1 MKDFHKALYIF
12 SIVLFVTV
20 LLGGSLTKPIFKS
33 VAERN
38 LDRTMIRKSSIDSLD
53 DRIDETLYKVT
64 KIQLQIDKIKNIFSG
79 DDLDESKYQKEK
91 HLVFQNNIYNPLLE
105 VLIFFYRGILLVI
118 SILTFMGAVIVHMKS
133 NTGAIKIKL
142 KNLEEKIA
150 HLEAGSK

>member
-12 SIVLFVTV
+12 SIVLFLTV
-20 LLGGSLTKPIFKS
+20 ILGGTLTKPVFKS
-33 VAERN
+33 IAERN

-64 KIQLQIDKIKNIFSG
+64 KIQLQIDKIKNIFSS
-79 DDLDESKYQKEK
+79 DEIDESKYQKEK

-118 SILTFMGAVIVHMKS
+118 SLFTLMSAVILHMKN
-133 NTGAIKIKL
+133 NTNSIRNKL

-150 HLEAGSK
+150 ILEAASK